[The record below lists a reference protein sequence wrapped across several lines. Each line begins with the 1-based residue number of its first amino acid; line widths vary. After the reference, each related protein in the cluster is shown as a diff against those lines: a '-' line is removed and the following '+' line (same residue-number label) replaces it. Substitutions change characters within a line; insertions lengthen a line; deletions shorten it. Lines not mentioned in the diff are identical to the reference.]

1 MHIQIFDRDPHPH
14 NLMGEGTIDLSKV
27 IREKEHDGYFLMKH
41 NGQQAGEI
49 YLELTFYPVVMTRC
63 LLFFIYTHFLV

>member
-1 MHIQIFDRDPHPH
+1 MHIQIFDRDPHPQ

-41 NGQQAGEI
+41 NGQPAGEI
-49 YLELTFYPVVMTRC
+49 YLELTFYPVVMTRG
-63 LLFFIYTHFLV
+63 LLFIHAHFFV